1 MNIRHLN
8 RHDANL
14 YRNIRLEGLK
24 NNPEAFGS
32 SYEEEQLYPIDLFK
46 SRLESDTA
54 FTFGAFKNNELAGVV
69 TLVKETKVKLMHKAS
84 IFAMYVS
91 PSYRGSGIGKKLM
104 SEVVIKAQAL
114 EDTEQ
119 LQLSV
124 VSTNQSAK
132 ELYTSFGFTVYGHEK
147 RALKA
152 DGIYYDEDHM
162 VLFL

>member
-1 MNIRHLN
+1 MKIRILN
-8 RHDANL
+8 GNDADA
-14 YRNIRLEGLK
+14 YRKIRLEGLK
-24 NNPEAFGS
+24 NSPEAFGS
-32 SYEEEQLYPIDLFK
+32 SYEEEQLDPIDLYK

-54 FTFGAFKNNELAGVV
+54 YTFGAFEKEELAGVV
-69 TLVKETKVKLMHKAS
+69 TLVKETKAKLKHKAS

-91 PSYRGSGIGKKLM
+91 PDYRGRGIGKKLM
-104 SEVVIKAQAL
+104 AEVVIKAQ
-114 EDTEQ
+114 EFVDTEQ

-132 ELYTSFGFTVYGHEK
+132 QLYTSFGFTVYGHEK

-162 VLFL
+162 VLFF

>member
-1 MNIRHLN
+1 MKIRILN
-8 RHDANL
+8 GNDADA
-14 YRNIRLEGLK
+14 YRKIRLEGLK
-24 NNPEAFGS
+24 NSPEAFGS
-32 SYEEEQLYPIDLFK
+32 SYEEEQLDPIDLYK

-54 FTFGAFKNNELAGVV
+54 YTFGAFEKEELAGVV
-69 TLVKETKVKLMHKAS
+69 TLVKETKVKLKHKAS

-91 PSYRGSGIGKKLM
+91 PDYRGRGIGKKLM
-104 SEVVIKAQAL
+104 AEVVIKAQ
-114 EDTEQ
+114 EFDDTEQ

-132 ELYTSFGFTVYGHEK
+132 QLYTSFGFTVYGHEN

-162 VLFL
+162 VLFF

>member
-1 MNIRHLN
+1 MKIRILN
-8 RHDANL
+8 GNDADA
-14 YRNIRLEGLK
+14 YRKIRLEGLK
-24 NNPEAFGS
+24 NSPEAFGS
-32 SYEEEQLYPIDLFK
+32 SYEEEQLDPIDLYK

-54 FTFGAFKNNELAGVV
+54 YTFGAFEKEELAGVV
-69 TLVKETKVKLMHKAS
+69 TLVKETKVKLKHKAS

-91 PSYRGSGIGKKLM
+91 PDYRGRGIGKKLM
-104 SEVVIKAQAL
+104 AEVVIKAQ
-114 EDTEQ
+114 EFDDTEQ

-132 ELYTSFGFTVYGHEK
+132 QLYTSFGFTVYGHET

-162 VLFL
+162 VLFF

>member
-1 MNIRHLN
+1 MKIRILN
-8 RHDANL
+8 GNDADA
-14 YRNIRLEGLK
+14 YRIIRLEGLK
-24 NNPEAFGS
+24 NSPEAFGS
-32 SYEEEQLYPIDLFK
+32 SYEEEQLDPIDFYK

-54 FTFGAFKNNELAGVV
+54 YTFGAFEKEELAGVV
-69 TLVKETKVKLMHKAS
+69 TLVKETKVKLKHKAS

-91 PSYRGSGIGKKLM
+91 PDYRGRGIGKKLM
-104 SEVVIKAQAL
+104 AEVVKKAQ
-114 EDTEQ
+114 EFDDTEQ

-132 ELYTSFGFTVYGHEK
+132 QLYTSFGFTVYGHEK

-162 VLFL
+162 VLFF